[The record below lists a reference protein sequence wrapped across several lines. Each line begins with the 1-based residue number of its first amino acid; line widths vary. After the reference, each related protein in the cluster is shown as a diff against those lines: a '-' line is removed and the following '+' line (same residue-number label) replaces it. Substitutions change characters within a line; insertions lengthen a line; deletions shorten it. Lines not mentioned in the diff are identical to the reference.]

1 MHAHADPALNPPC
14 CGAGTHTRTHI
25 HAHIHTH
32 THAHPHTHTHTH
44 THTRTGVG
52 GSVELQEALFARRGQ
67 PPFALQRRT
76 RQHAS
81 EATPEAEKIPVRGGK
96 APAPAPRV
104 DADR

>member
-1 MHAHADPALNPPC
+1 MRAHADPALTPPC
-14 CGAGTHTRTHI
+14 CGAGTHTHTHTC
-25 HAHIHTH
+25 IHTH
-32 THAHPHTHTHTH
+32 TYTHTYTHTHTH

-76 RQHAS
+76 RPHAS
-81 EATPEAEKIPVRGGK
+81 EATPEAEKIPVGGGK
-96 APAPAPRV
+96 APAQAPRV